1 MFSMF
6 AAFTMSFSA
15 KQQKELEM
23 KVHEKLY
30 SNIFLLTLMYPT
42 TKDFKAVFRKDMFVK
57 NNKAAFQHVI
67 YYLFTVLDPD
77 LTKEKITVWPL
88 YDVKLEHIFRKQ
100 VVEMT
105 EAINSKYAHANVPSI
120 MASHLIS
127 PGGFSF
133 SKFMLKLSLL
143 VMYEHLKR
151 NDTVEPE
158 ILAPIRPHTS
168 PVVTNAI
175 ISNMKVKTLNVEAK
189 TQEMWSKFVKGF
201 QRATAEANSLT
212 DKQTQIEK
220 DLSELNK
227 RLKESRRDFI
237 NTKQENNERLSIL
250 KEKMVHL
257 ENIKNL
263 CVRSKDLLIYLDS
276 DQLELKFNK
285 TELTTPDST
294 FHLHSCDKK
303 VNLHHFFEKLTVL
316 LENENFEMPMF
327 ASDQL
332 NDRIKVVTELSENFS
347 EMDQKLS
354 SHRNKLTELIESCP
368 TEMAELSRTRM
379 NKKQVLVIA
388 APIDS

>member
-1 MFSMF
+1 
-6 AAFTMSFSA
+6 
-15 KQQKELEM
+15 
-23 KVHEKLY
+23 
-30 SNIFLLTLMYPT
+30 
-42 TKDFKAVFRKDMFVK
+42 VFRKDMFVK

-67 YYLFTVLDPD
+67 YYMFTILDPD

-100 VVEMT
+100 VVEMM

-189 TQEMWSKFVKGF
+189 TQEMWTKFVKGF

-212 DKQTQIEK
+212 DEQTQIEK

-237 NTKQENNERLSIL
+237 KTNQENNERLSIL

-257 ENIKNL
+257 ESIKNL

-285 TELTTPDST
+285 TELTTSDST
-294 FHLHSCDKK
+294 FHLHSCDEK

-388 APIDS
+388 VPIDS